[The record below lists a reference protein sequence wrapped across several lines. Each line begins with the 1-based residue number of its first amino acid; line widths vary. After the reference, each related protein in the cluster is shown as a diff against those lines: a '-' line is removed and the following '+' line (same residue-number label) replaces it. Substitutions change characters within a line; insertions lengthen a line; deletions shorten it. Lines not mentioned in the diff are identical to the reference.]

1 MPYQQYAFSNYHM
14 NDRGRTMRHLIIA
27 LVALA
32 TVSDSALAQ
41 NEAALRAAFE
51 GKTLTVKIDMP
62 ATSKGIDVYP
72 EASMPVN
79 WREMAVRMKDH
90 GTALRSGQ
98 SIMITK
104 VVVKKDSHIEF
115 QLGGGGY
122 GTFGDYMS
130 NTSSVSA
137 NTESESKW
145 ERQLRD
151 SINNAPGPTK
161 RKQFERDLSN
171 ARSAR
176 ERENS
181 RAQAEAA
188 QANEARE
195 ANLRAKRAESGSRFN
210 IRYKHG
216 IPSEALTPEGIM
228 KSLAQYAEFSGGTIP
243 AATAAMGKGASTGAA
258 TPSGGAGAG
267 ASALLSLKKGLT
279 LTEVEALLG
288 PANTA
293 SEVKDGSMTV
303 MKRNY
308 LYDGKKVVA
317 SFVSGVLIDY
327 SIAPQ

>member
-1 MPYQQYAFSNYHM
+1 
-14 NDRGRTMRHLIIA
+14 MRHLIIA

-32 TVSDSALAQ
+32 TVSTRALAQ
-41 NEAALRAAFE
+41 NEATLRAAFE

-62 ATSKGIDVYP
+62 ATSKGIDVFP

-90 GTALRSGQ
+90 GTALRTGQ
-98 SIMITK
+98 TTMITK
-104 VVVKKDSHIEF
+104 VIVKKDSHIEF

-130 NTSSVSA
+130 NSSSVSA

-161 RKQFERDLSN
+161 RKQFERELSN

-210 IRYKHG
+210 IRYRNG

-228 KSLAQYAEFSGGTIP
+228 RSLAQYAEFSGGTMP
-243 AATAAMGKGASTGAA
+243 AAMGKGASTGAA
-258 TPSGGAGAG
+258 TPSGDAGAG
-267 ASALLSLKKGLT
+267 ANALLSLKKGLT

-293 SEVKDGSMTV
+293 SEVKEGSMTV